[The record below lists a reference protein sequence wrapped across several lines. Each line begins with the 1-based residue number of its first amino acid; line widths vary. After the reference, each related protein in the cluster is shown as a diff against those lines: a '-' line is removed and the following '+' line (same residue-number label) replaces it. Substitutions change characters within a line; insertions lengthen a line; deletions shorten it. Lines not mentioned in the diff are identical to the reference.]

1 MVLRM
6 HQHRYAA
13 AQNPTPPAPP
23 VTPPQPPLDPD
34 RPRPVEEPPSP
45 VPVPPS
51 EPPPPPLD
59 DPPQRLAGRNI
70 GRCAK
75 ARHEPRPATF
85 RPATPTII
93 SSSDASFQMPAGS
106 PNHKMPIAATSAVPT
121 PDHTA

>member
-6 HQHRYAA
+6 HQRRRAA

-23 VTPPQPPLDPD
+23 VTPPRPPLDPD

-51 EPPPPPLD
+51 KPPPPPLD
-59 DPPQRLAGRNI
+59 DPQRLAGCDNR
-70 GRCAK
+70 GRTK
-75 ARHEPRPATF
+75 VGHEPRPARC

-93 SSSDASFQMPAGS
+93 SMSDASFQMPAGS
-106 PNHKMPIAATSAVPT
+106 PNHKMPIAAMSAVPT